1 MAETTYHHS
10 SHWGT
15 FTAQVENGQ
24 LVGVKAFDK
33 DPDPSPIIHSMID
46 AVYDESRVN
55 RPIIRKGWLE
65 KGPGGDK
72 HSRGYDPYIEVPWD
86 EALDIVANELER
98 VRTNF
103 GNQPIFGG
111 SYGWSSAGRFHH
123 AKTQLQR
130 KVSEC

>member
-46 AVYDESRVN
+46 AVYDESRVLK
-55 RPIIRKGWLE
+55 PMIRKGWL
-65 KGPGGDK
+65 DK
-72 HSRGYDPYIEVPWD
+72 KSINHRQKRGTDAFISVPAAMCCLT
-86 EALDIVANELER
+86 ALMWPAVAAL
-98 VRTNF
+98 
-103 GNQPIFGG
+103 
-111 SYGWSSAGRFHH
+111 
-123 AKTQLQR
+123 
-130 KVSEC
+130 